1 MQRRKERRHMT
12 HPCHITELRTHDR
25 PAPLRDPF
33 LEQVDHYTD
42 LFRQISAAL
51 PPEQAE
57 AVEAIMCGPF
67 YDGPHSPDAATQPV
81 PPQPPRAERQR
92 SAPPSP
98 PPDGLRTPPPPR
110 RPGPHPPRPRA
121 SGESRHSPVS
131 RSRPA
136 RPRSM
141 SPATRSSPTA
151 PSSSSPASPSPPSL
165 KIRGRS
171 MNSAPRKP
179 SNEAA
184 EV

>member
-25 PAPLRDPF
+25 PAPLRGPF

-42 LFRQISAAL
+42 LFRQIRAAL

-92 SAPPSP
+92 GAPPSP
-98 PPDGLRTPPPPR
+98 PPDGLRTP
-110 RPGPHPPRPRA
+110 A
-121 SGESRHSPVS
+121 E
-131 RSRPA
+131 A
-136 RPRSM
+136 
-141 SPATRSSPTA
+141 A
-151 PSSSSPASPSPPSL
+151 
-165 KIRGRS
+165 
-171 MNSAPRKP
+171 RKP
-179 SNEAA
+179 SKPRRQSISKMIEQA
-184 EV
+184 EKTGKPLASLTLPDGTKLDFGKPDLAEPENAWPLDEFRTKETKQ